1 MCHLIWSRILE
12 NKLHAVLS
20 LYVHACNCVCIA
32 KIEFALGCFHTQGD
46 LFTVQWIFFPFV
58 FKWLESYKR
67 NSEVLFLLTLLHKS
81 SLNLQ
86 VKKKVF
92 YVAV

>member
-1 MCHLIWSRILE
+1 MLCFRYMCMHAIVCGSQKLNLPLDVFILKE
-12 NKLHAVLS
+12 IYS
-20 LYVHACNCVCIA
+20 PCSG
-32 KIEFALGCFHTQGD
+32 F
-46 LFTVQWIFFPFV
+46 FFPFV

-86 VKKKVF
+86 VKKKKSF
-92 YVAV
+92 MLLCDG